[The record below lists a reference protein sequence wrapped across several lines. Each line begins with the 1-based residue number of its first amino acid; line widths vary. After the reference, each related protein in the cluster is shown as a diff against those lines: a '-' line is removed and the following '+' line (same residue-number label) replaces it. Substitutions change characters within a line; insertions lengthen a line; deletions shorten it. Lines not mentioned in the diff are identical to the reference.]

1 MAALSKARAR
11 SAQVAL
17 VLMFFIQGFAATVTV
32 PRIPELIEQINVN
45 LVVWGS
51 VIGLAGLGA
60 LLPLMFTNKLV
71 ARFGTRPII
80 RSAAT
85 FIAIFVILLPWSTNV
100 YMFFAI
106 QVANT
111 MAFSVYN
118 IGINAASVMLQK
130 KMKRT
135 IIGKMHAAWSIG
147 AASSAAISGILVNFI
162 DFKSHMAL
170 SGIFCLVAFHFA
182 GRVLL
187 EPAADGHKKE
197 VERQQK
203 VSWLKTPPFVWLLT
217 VGLFMGVWPEVVMI
231 DWSALFSKEVMGL
244 SPAMSAIPY
253 TVFTV
258 AMIIGRLSVDRI
270 PKTIHISELAKW
282 GAICGSILIAAGIW
296 LGPLVAQTDQ
306 TLGLVVLC
314 AFWGIAGLGVGPQ
327 VPSFFTAGGN
337 VMGMTTAQVLSRMSM
352 INMFTM
358 LSAKF
363 IMGALAQQDLQ
374 VAFMF
379 PAITLLIAGI
389 ISAFV
394 VKRAKQNEREM
405 LTAFPATAPI
415 IVVDENRN

>member
-1 MAALSKARAR
+1 
-11 SAQVAL
+11 
-17 VLMFFIQGFAATVTV
+17 MFFIQGFAATATV
-32 PRIPELIEQINVN
+32 PRIPELIEQIGVN
-45 LVVWGS
+45 LVVWGT
-51 VIGLAGLGA
+51 VIGLSGLGA
-60 LLPLMFTNKLV
+60 LLPLMFTNRLV

-80 RSAAT
+80 RISAV
-85 FIAIFVILLPWSTNV
+85 FIALCVIAVPWSTNIYV
-100 YMFFAI
+100 FFAI
-106 QVANT
+106 QVVQT
-111 MAFSVYN
+111 MAFSAYN

-135 IIGKMHAAWSIG
+135 IIGKIHAAWSIG

-162 DFKSHMAL
+162 DFKTHMAL
-170 SGIFCLVAFHFA
+170 IGIICLIAFQFA
-182 GRVLL
+182 GRLLL

-197 VERQQK
+197 AERQQK
-203 VSWLKTPPFVWLLT
+203 VSWLKTPPYVWLLT
-217 VGLFMGVWPEVVMI
+217 AGLFAGVWPEVVMI

-258 AMIIGRLSVDRI
+258 AMIIGRFSLDRVT
-270 PKTIHISELAKW
+270 KKVHISDLAKW
-282 GAICGSILIAAGIW
+282 GALAGSILIAAGVW
-296 LGPLVAQTDQ
+296 LGPLVAQTDK

-314 AFWGIAGLGVGPQ
+314 VFWGIAGLGVGPQ

-379 PAITLLIAGI
+379 PVTTLFIAGI
-389 ISAFV
+389 ISMFV
-394 VKRAKQNEREM
+394 VKRAKRNEKDM
-405 LTAFPATAPI
+405 LSAFPATAPI
-415 IVVDENRN
+415 VIIDESKN

>member
-1 MAALSKARAR
+1 
-11 SAQVAL
+11 
-17 VLMFFIQGFAATVTV
+17 MFFIQGFAATATV
-32 PRIPELIEQINVN
+32 PRIPELIEQIGVN
-45 LVVWGS
+45 LVVWGT
-51 VIGLAGLGA
+51 VIGLSGLGA
-60 LLPLMFTNKLV
+60 LLPLMFTNRLV

-80 RSAAT
+80 RISAVV
-85 FIAIFVILLPWSTNV
+85 IALCVIAVPWSTNIYV
-100 YMFFAI
+100 FFAI
-106 QVANT
+106 QVVQT
-111 MAFSVYN
+111 MAFSAYN

-162 DFKSHMAL
+162 DFKTHMAL
-170 SGIFCLVAFHFA
+170 IGIICLIAFQFA
-182 GRVLL
+182 GGLLL

-197 VERQQK
+197 AERQQK
-203 VSWLKTPPFVWLLT
+203 VSWLKTPPYVWLLT
-217 VGLFMGVWPEVVMI
+217 AGLFAGVWPEVVMI

-258 AMIIGRLSVDRI
+258 AMIIGRFSLDRVT
-270 PKTIHISELAKW
+270 KKVHISDLAKW
-282 GAICGSILIAAGIW
+282 GALAGSILIAAGVW
-296 LGPLVAQTDQ
+296 LGPLVAQTDK

-314 AFWGIAGLGVGPQ
+314 VFWGVAGLGVGPQ

-379 PAITLLIAGI
+379 PVTTLFIAGI

-394 VKRAKQNEREM
+394 VKRAKRNEKDM
-405 LTAFPATAPI
+405 LSAFPATAPI
-415 IVVDENRN
+415 VIIDERKN

>member
-1 MAALSKARAR
+1 
-11 SAQVAL
+11 
-17 VLMFFIQGFAATVTV
+17 MFFIQGFAATATV
-32 PRIPELIEQINVN
+32 PRIPELIEQIGVN
-45 LVVWGS
+45 LVVWGT
-51 VIGLAGLGA
+51 VIGFSGLGA
-60 LLPLMFTNKLV
+60 LLPLMFTNRLV

-80 RSAAT
+80 RISAV
-85 FIAIFVILLPWSTNV
+85 FIALCVIAVPWSTNV
-100 YMFFAI
+100 YVFFAI
-106 QVANT
+106 QIVQT
-111 MAFSVYN
+111 MAFSAYN
-118 IGINAASVMLQK
+118 IGINSASVMLQK

-162 DFKSHMAL
+162 DFITHMAL
-170 SGIFCLVAFHFA
+170 IGVICLIAFQYA
-182 GRVLL
+182 GRLLL
-187 EPAADGHKKE
+187 EPEADGHQKE
-197 VERQQK
+197 AERQKK
-203 VSWLKTPPFVWLLT
+203 VSWLKTPPYVWLLT
-217 VGLFMGVWPEVVMI
+217 AGLFAGVWPEVVMI

-258 AMIIGRLSVDRI
+258 AMIIGRFSLDRVT
-270 PKTIHISELAKW
+270 KRVHISDLAKW
-282 GAICGSILIAAGIW
+282 GALAGSILIAAGVW
-296 LGPLVAQTDQ
+296 LGPLVAQTDK

-314 AFWGIAGLGVGPQ
+314 VFWGIAGLGVGPQ

-379 PAITLLIAGI
+379 PVTTLFIAGI

-394 VKRAKQNEREM
+394 VKRAKRNEKDM
-405 LTAFPATAPI
+405 LSAFPATAPI
-415 IVVDENRN
+415 VIIDESKN

>member
-1 MAALSKARAR
+1 
-11 SAQVAL
+11 
-17 VLMFFIQGFAATVTV
+17 MFFIQGFAATVTV
-32 PRIPELIEQINVN
+32 PRIPELIEQIDVN
-45 LVVWGS
+45 LVVWGT
-51 VIGLAGLGA
+51 VIGFAGLGA
-60 LLPLMFTNKLV
+60 LLPLMFTNRLV
-71 ARFGTRPII
+71 ARYGTRPII
-80 RSAAT
+80 RSAAA
-85 FIAIFVILLPWSTNV
+85 FIALFVVLLPWSNNV
-100 YMFFAI
+100 YVFFVI

-170 SGIFCLVAFHFA
+170 SGVFCLFAFHFA

-187 EPAADGHKKE
+187 EPSADGHQRE

-203 VSWLKTPPFVWLLT
+203 VSWLKTPPYVWLLT

-270 PKTIHISELAKW
+270 PKNIHISELAQW
-282 GAICGSILIAAGIW
+282 GAIAGSILIAAGIW
-296 LGPLVAQTDQ
+296 LGPLVAQANEA
-306 TLGLVVLC
+306 LGLLVLC
-314 AFWGIAGLGVGPQ
+314 IFWGFAGLGVGPQ

-337 VMGMTTAQVLSRMSM
+337 VIGMTTAQVLSRMSM

-363 IMGALAQQDLQ
+363 FMGALAQQNLQ
-374 VAFMF
+374 IAFMF
-379 PAITLLIAGI
+379 PAITLMIAGI

-394 VKRAKQNEREM
+394 IKRAKRNEKEM

-415 IVVDENRN
+415 IVVDENRH

>member
-1 MAALSKARAR
+1 
-11 SAQVAL
+11 
-17 VLMFFIQGFAATVTV
+17 MFFIQGFAATVTV
-32 PRIPELIEQINVN
+32 PRIPELIEQIGVN

-51 VIGLAGLGA
+51 VIGLSGLGA
-60 LLPLMFTNKLV
+60 LLPLMFTNRLI
-71 ARFGTRPII
+71 ARYGTRPII
-80 RSAAT
+80 RISAV
-85 FIAIFVILLPWSTNV
+85 FIALCVIAIPWSTNV
-100 YMFFAI
+100 YVFFAI
-106 QVANT
+106 QVAQT
-111 MAFSVYN
+111 MAFSAYN

-162 DFKSHMAL
+162 DFKTHMAL
-170 SGIFCLVAFHFA
+170 IGLICLLAFQFA
-182 GRVLL
+182 GRTLL

-203 VSWLKTPPFVWLLT
+203 VSWLKTPPFVWLIT
-217 VGLFMGVWPEVVMI
+217 VGLFAGVWPEVVMI

-244 SPAMSAIPY
+244 TPAMSAIPY
-253 TVFTV
+253 TVFTI
-258 AMIIGRLSVDRI
+258 AMIIGRFSLDRI
-270 PKTIHISELAKW
+270 TKNIHISELAKW
-282 GAICGSILIAAGIW
+282 GALAGSILIAAGVW
-296 LGPLVAQTDQ
+296 LGPLVAQFDK
-306 TLGLVVLC
+306 TLGLIVLC
-314 AFWGIAGLGVGPQ
+314 VFWGIAGLGVGPQ

-363 IMGALAQQDLQ
+363 LMGALAQQDLQ

-379 PAITLLIAGI
+379 PVITLMVAGF

-394 VKRAKQNEREM
+394 IKYAKRNEKEM
-405 LTAFPATAPI
+405 LAAFPATAPI
-415 IVVDENRN
+415 VVIDENKN

>member
-1 MAALSKARAR
+1 
-11 SAQVAL
+11 V
-17 VLMFFIQGFAATVTV
+17 
-32 PRIPELIEQINVN
+32 
-45 LVVWGS
+45 
-51 VIGLAGLGA
+51 
-60 LLPLMFTNKLV
+60 
-71 ARFGTRPII
+71 
-80 RSAAT
+80 
-85 FIAIFVILLPWSTNV
+85 
-100 YMFFAI
+100 FFAI
-106 QVANT
+106 QIVQT
-111 MAFSVYN
+111 MAFSAYN
-118 IGINAASVMLQK
+118 IGINSASVMLQK

-162 DFKSHMAL
+162 DFITHMAL
-170 SGIFCLVAFHFA
+170 IGVICLIAFQFA
-182 GRVLL
+182 GRLLL
-187 EPAADGHKKE
+187 EPEADGHQKE
-197 VERQQK
+197 AERQKK
-203 VSWLKTPPFVWLLT
+203 VSWLKTPPYVWLLT
-217 VGLFMGVWPEVVMI
+217 AGLFAGVWPEVVMI

-258 AMIIGRLSVDRI
+258 AMIIGRFSLDRVT
-270 PKTIHISELAKW
+270 KRVHISDLAKW
-282 GAICGSILIAAGIW
+282 GALAGSILIAAGVW
-296 LGPLVAQTDQ
+296 LGPLVAQTDK

-314 AFWGIAGLGVGPQ
+314 VFWGIAGLGVGPQ

-379 PAITLLIAGI
+379 PVTTLFIAGI

-394 VKRAKQNEREM
+394 VKRAKRNEKDM
-405 LTAFPATAPI
+405 LSAFPATAPI
-415 IVVDENRN
+415 VIIDESKN

>member
-1 MAALSKARAR
+1 
-11 SAQVAL
+11 
-17 VLMFFIQGFAATVTV
+17 MFFIQGFAATATV
-32 PRIPELIEQINVN
+32 PRIPELIEQIGVN
-45 LVVWGS
+45 LVVWGT
-51 VIGLAGLGA
+51 VIGLSGLGA
-60 LLPLMFTNKLV
+60 LLPLMFTNRLV

-80 RSAAT
+80 RISAV
-85 FIAIFVILLPWSTNV
+85 FIALCVIAVPWSTNV
-100 YMFFAI
+100 YVFFAI
-106 QVANT
+106 QIVQT
-111 MAFSVYN
+111 MVFSAYN
-118 IGINAASVMLQK
+118 IGINSASVMLQK

-162 DFKSHMAL
+162 DFKTHMAL
-170 SGIFCLVAFHFA
+170 IGVICLIAFQYA
-182 GRVLL
+182 GRLLL
-187 EPAADGHKKE
+187 EPEADGHQKE
-197 VERQQK
+197 AERQKK
-203 VSWLKTPPFVWLLT
+203 VSWLKTPPYVWLLT
-217 VGLFMGVWPEVVMI
+217 AGLFAGVWPEVVMI

-258 AMIIGRLSVDRI
+258 AMIIGRFSLDRVT
-270 PKTIHISELAKW
+270 KRVHISDLAKW
-282 GAICGSILIAAGIW
+282 GALAGSILIAAGVW
-296 LGPLVAQTDQ
+296 LGPLVAQTDK

-314 AFWGIAGLGVGPQ
+314 VFWGIAGLGVGPQ

-379 PAITLLIAGI
+379 PVTTLFIAGI

-394 VKRAKQNEREM
+394 VKRAKRNEKDM
-405 LTAFPATAPI
+405 LSAFPATAPI
-415 IVVDENRN
+415 VIIDESKN

>member
-1 MAALSKARAR
+1 
-11 SAQVAL
+11 
-17 VLMFFIQGFAATVTV
+17 
-32 PRIPELIEQINVN
+32 
-45 LVVWGS
+45 
-51 VIGLAGLGA
+51 
-60 LLPLMFTNKLV
+60 
-71 ARFGTRPII
+71 
-80 RSAAT
+80 
-85 FIAIFVILLPWSTNV
+85 
-100 YMFFAI
+100 
-106 QVANT
+106 
-111 MAFSVYN
+111 MAFSAYN

-162 DFKSHMAL
+162 DFKTHMAL
-170 SGIFCLVAFHFA
+170 SGLFCLVAFHFA

-203 VSWLKTPPFVWLLT
+203 VSWLKTPPYVWLLT
-217 VGLFMGVWPEVVMI
+217 AGLFMGVWPEVVMI

-258 AMIIGRLSVDRI
+258 AMIIGRLSIDRI
-270 PKTIHISELAKW
+270 TKKVHISVLAKW
-282 GAICGSILIAAGIW
+282 GAIGGSILIAAGIW

-314 AFWGIAGLGVGPQ
+314 VFWGIAGLGVGPQ

-358 LSAKF
+358 LAAKF
-363 IMGALAQQDLQ
+363 VMGALAQQDLQ

-379 PAITLLIAGI
+379 PAITLLIAGV

-394 VKRAKQNEREM
+394 IKRAKRNEKEM

>member
-1 MAALSKARAR
+1 
-11 SAQVAL
+11 
-17 VLMFFIQGFAATVTV
+17 MFFIQGFAATVTI
-32 PRIPELIEQINVN
+32 PRIPELIEQIGVN

-51 VIGLAGLGA
+51 VIGLSGLGA
-60 LLPLMFTNKLV
+60 LLPLMFTNRLI
-71 ARFGTRPII
+71 ARYGTRPII
-80 RSAAT
+80 RISAV
-85 FIAIFVILLPWSTNV
+85 FIALCVIAIPWSTNV

-106 QVANT
+106 QVAQT
-111 MAFSVYN
+111 MAFSAYN

-162 DFKSHMAL
+162 DFKTHMAL
-170 SGIFCLVAFHFA
+170 IGLICLLAFQFA
-182 GRVLL
+182 GRTLL

-203 VSWLKTPPFVWLLT
+203 VSWLKTPPFVWLIT
-217 VGLFMGVWPEVVMI
+217 VGLFAGVWPEVVMI

-244 SPAMSAIPY
+244 TPAMSAIPY
-253 TVFTV
+253 TVFTI
-258 AMIIGRLSVDRI
+258 AMIIGRFSLDRI
-270 PKTIHISELAKW
+270 TKNIHISELAKW
-282 GAICGSILIAAGIW
+282 GALAGSILIAAGVW
-296 LGPLVAQTDQ
+296 LGPLVAQFDK
-306 TLGLVVLC
+306 TLGLIVLC
-314 AFWGIAGLGVGPQ
+314 VFWGIAGLGVGPQ

-363 IMGALAQQDLQ
+363 LMGALAQQDLQ

-379 PAITLLIAGI
+379 PVITLMVAGF

-394 VKRAKQNEREM
+394 IKYAKRNEKDM
-405 LTAFPATAPI
+405 LAAFPATAPI
-415 IVVDENRN
+415 VVIDENKN